1 MSMKDLGENL
11 FVLDTIRPVNAA
23 AAYNAR
29 ANGVLNTAAQ
39 IDLADYNYPKEI
51 LVQVAVGVVASGG
64 TLDVILKSGDAAAS
78 ITTVE
83 NTFTQIV
90 AAGVVTYHF
99 KPTKRYCNV
108 LATVGTATVYFA
120 VTLVMGS
127 LGWGSSGQA

>member
-1 MSMKDLGENL
+1 MKDLGENL
-11 FVLDTIRPVNAA
+11 FVLDAIRPVNAV

-64 TLDVILKSGDAAAS
+64 TLDVVLKSGTAAAS
-78 ITTVE
+78 ITTVV
-83 NTFTQIV
+83 NTFTQIT

-99 KPTKRYCNV
+99 IPTSRYCNV
-108 LATVGTATVYFA
+108 LATVATATVYFE
-120 VTLVMGS
+120 VTLVMGA